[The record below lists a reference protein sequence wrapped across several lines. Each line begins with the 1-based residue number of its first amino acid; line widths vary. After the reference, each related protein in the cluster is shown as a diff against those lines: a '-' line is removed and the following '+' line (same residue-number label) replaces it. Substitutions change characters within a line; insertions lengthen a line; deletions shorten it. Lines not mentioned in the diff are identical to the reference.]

1 MLATCN
7 NNYYTCNTA
16 LVPRALHYSAS
27 LLACCSCIIIV
38 SQHMENSPVS
48 EDKQVASFCL
58 TIPGKVLH
66 ISTLLA
72 KKFFR
77 NRGNKDGAVRAI
89 KILEKGGLGT
99 VYEDKPVSGTTVV
112 NIKCMDQMHAV
123 QMLYGTIIKVISQ
136 GVLFESRSKGLVLCI
151 HIERDRTK

>member
-1 MLATCN
+1 
-7 NNYYTCNTA
+7 
-16 LVPRALHYSAS
+16 
-27 LLACCSCIIIV
+27 
-38 SQHMENSPVS
+38 MENSPVS

-58 TIPGKVLH
+58 TIPGKMLH

-89 KILEKGGLGT
+89 KMLEKGGLGT

-112 NIKCMDQMHAV
+112 NI
-123 QMLYGTIIKVISQ
+123 IINAWI
-136 GVLFESRSKGLVLCI
+136 
-151 HIERDRTK
+151 